1 LEKRRIL
8 VAEDTELFLVIE
20 SSFLK
25 RDSFELYTARTGKE
39 ALEKALKVQP
49 HLVLLSFMMPDIGGD
64 EICSAIKA
72 NPKLIDTRV
81 VIVTADHSQES
92 HTRCIDAGCDGIVTR
107 PFGKDQLLET
117 VQKLL
122 GQTFRRK
129 PRYRVD
135 IPCALYLANEAI
147 PAIMVDISEIGCR
160 VKMEESVDGDLPLGV
175 GFNLPDTEHSVNW
188 TGKIQW
194 NAGSGSELS
203 AGIEFV
209 QPPED
214 EVEILADIL
223 AVMDAS
229 ERL

>member
-1 LEKRRIL
+1 VEKRRIL

-25 RDSFELYTARTGKE
+25 RDSFDLYTARTGKE

-49 HLVLLSFMMPDIGGD
+49 HLVLISLMMPDIGGD

-81 VIVTADHSQES
+81 VIVTADHGEES
-92 HTRCIDAGCDGIVTR
+92 LTRCIDAGCDGIVTR
-107 PFGKDQLLET
+107 PFDKDQLLET

-129 PRYRVD
+129 PRYRVE
-135 IPCALYLANEAI
+135 IPCALYLASEAL

-160 VKMEESVDGDLPLGV
+160 VKMEESVDKDHPLGV

-188 TGKIQW
+188 KGKIQW
-194 NAGSGSELS
+194 IAGSGSALS

-209 QPPED
+209 QPPEA

-223 AVMDAS
+223 AGMDAS